1 MKRMI
6 LLSIVLCVL
15 FTVLTAN
22 AQHQIGVLGGLNFA
36 DLRISEPDDS
46 IEKNSTDSKFGIGAI
61 LALDIGKQYFLQ
73 IQPMYLVKGGTAVPD
88 PGDPEFGFSSSY
100 LEVPLLLQKSFG
112 SKIRPYVLAGPTI
125 GFLLSSEVEV
135 DLNGT
140 LFTADLKDVSEKIDL
155 GLSLGAGIIYPAG
168 NFSLFLEGRYTLG
181 VKDIL
186 KGGPVQFKA
195 GDLVLDEELEPEVEV
210 KTRGIS
216 VMAGITIPL
225 SGR

>member
-1 MKRMI
+1 MKKKSLIPLLFWI
-6 LLSIVLCVL
+6 LIISLPVS
-15 FTVLTAN
+15 
-22 AQHQIGVLGGLNFA
+22 AQHRIGVVGGINFA
-36 DLRISEPDDS
+36 DLRITEPNDS
-46 IEKNSTDSKFGIGAI
+46 IEKNSTDSKFGIGAL

-88 PGDPEFGFSSSY
+88 PGDPEYGFSASY

-112 SKIRPYVLAGPTI
+112 SKIKPYILAGPTI

-155 GLSLGAGIIYPAG
+155 GLSLGAGIIYPVG
-168 NFSLFLEGRYTLG
+168 NFSLFLESRYILG

-186 KGGPVQFKA
+186 KGGPIQFKA
-195 GDLVLDEELEPEVEV
+195 GNLVLDEELEPELEI

>member
-6 LLSIVLCVL
+6 LLSVVLCVL
-15 FTVLTAN
+15 FTALTAN
-22 AQHQIGVLGGLNFA
+22 AQHQIGVIGGLNFA
-36 DLRISEPDDS
+36 DLSISHPDDS
-46 IEKNSTDSKFGIGAI
+46 IEKNSTDRKFGIGAL
-61 LALDIGKQYFLQ
+61 LALDIGKQYSLQ

-88 PGDPEFGFSSSY
+88 PGDPEYGFSASY

-112 SKIRPYVLAGPTI
+112 SKFRPYLLAGPTI

-135 DLNGT
+135 ELNGT

-155 GLSLGAGIIYPAG
+155 GLSLGAGMSYPVS
-168 NFSLFLEGRYTLG
+168 NFTFFLEARYTLG

-186 KGGPVQFKA
+186 KGGPIQFKA
-195 GDLVLDEELEPEVEV
+195 GNLVLDEELEPEVEI
-210 KTRGIS
+210 KTRGINI
-216 VMAGITIPL
+216 MAGITIPL